1 MNAYICIPDKPENMN
16 TLFPLPLYSFLKT
29 VCKNGGFS
37 AGGVL
42 RSAQWFAGA
51 TLFEPLRVIE
61 LIAKQKKIN
70 QHQISQPPVFILGYY
85 RSGTTYLQEM
95 FKRDDRLGYMSV
107 YQTVFPD
114 IMLTSEKWMT
124 PVMEF
129 FSKLFK
135 HQNVF
140 HRIPFTWYSTG
151 EEDIA
156 LSTAMSPVAAHWGYA
171 FPEKMLEYYQKY
183 VMFEG
188 IPAPEFQRWK
198 EDYMLICKKISL
210 ANNGRRLV
218 LKNPPN
224 TARIKT
230 LLSLFPDAVF
240 VHIHR
245 NPYEVYAST
254 LKMLKDLQATYSL
267 GHTRNVNHSEVV
279 FNSYSWTMK
288 KYLEEKSLIRP
299 DRLIE
304 VPYDKFIQEPVGTMK
319 SIYEALKLNDFDY
332 CRNKMDDYA
341 EQQKKYSVLKH
352 VQSDDEKKLITE
364 KWGSII
370 SDLDYPIF

>member
-1 MNAYICIPDKPENMN
+1 VAGNDIPINTDFTPSTVFIKMLNAYICITDNPENMN

-42 RSAQWFAGA
+42 RSVQWFAGA
-51 TLFEPLRVIE
+51 TLFEPLRVLE
-61 LIAKQKKIN
+61 LMAKQKKIN

-85 RSGTTYLQEM
+85 RSGTTYLQEI

-129 FSKLFK
+129 FSKLFR

-171 FPEKMLEYYQKY
+171 FPEKMLDYYQKY

-198 EDYMLICKKISL
+198 HDYMLICKKISL
-210 ANNGRRLV
+210 ASQGRRLV

-224 TARIKT
+224 TARIQT

-245 NPYEVYAST
+245 NPYEVHAST
-254 LKMLKDLQATYSL
+254 VKMLKDLQATYSL
-267 GHTRNVNHSEVV
+267 GRTRNINHSEVV
-279 FNSYSWTMK
+279 FSTYLWTMK
-288 KYLEEKSLIRP
+288 KYLEERTLIKQG
-299 DRLIE
+299 RLIE
-304 VPYDKFIQEPVGTMK
+304 VPYGNFIKDPVDTMK
-319 SIYEALKLNDFDY
+319 SIYETLQLNDFEY
-332 CRNKMDDYA
+332 CRKKWKVMLNNKKNFLY
-341 EQQKKYSVLKH
+341 
-352 VQSDDEKKLITE
+352 
-364 KWGSII
+364 
-370 SDLDYPIF
+370 